1 MSTFGHDAGA
11 RDAKP
16 PPTVAVTLL
25 GTTFWQR
32 AGQPP
37 RKLSAKDAALIAK
50 LALDGPQSR
59 VSLCELLWPN
69 APAYN
74 AASSLRQRVSRL
86 NRAARDVSL
95 IEIGNNV
102 QLNPEVVVDAAQ
114 PAAMDPDALVRAGLL
129 LAGLDLG
136 DHDELDRW
144 LAQARTRVAEACALA
159 LASRAE
165 ALESQGRLRDA
176 LPLCRR
182 IVELVPLGEHGWRRL
197 MRLHYLRNDR
207 AAAQDAFW
215 RLESLL
221 RDELGIRPSA
231 ETLQLMQ
238 TVESA
243 DRAHASSH
251 QPVPASVRRPPVL
264 VGRTQAWQA
273 MSAAWQGSQ
282 PFLLIGEAGL
292 GKSRLLEDF
301 IHRQEGVVAH
311 RAQPGDEHSPYALL
325 ARTLLEIDR
334 RFEPTLPAHARKELA
349 RLQPEFGPAPATPAQ
364 IPVLWH
370 AIEQLLG
377 AAIANGLHAIAL
389 DDLHNAD
396 PATLDALRWLSACPA
411 LSRLRLGLATRPWR
425 LEGVGSTLSA
435 WLEDSHRPTQV
446 LLQPLSTAELR
457 ELLASLALPSLVNDD
472 VAEHLYRHAGG
483 HPLYTLATVQD
494 ALARGDDLRGPQLPR
509 PSSVQALLDARL
521 RGLPAAAQDL
531 LRVAAVLGAD
541 LRADRAARLL
551 DRSVLALADPWS
563 HLEAANILRGEAF
576 SHDLVYES
584 ALRSVPQGI
593 RQALH
598 RQVAAMVAGDAPASV
613 ARVAWHWEQGERW
626 PDAGRC
632 WHAAGE
638 VARRTGR
645 LAEQTDLFERAAR
658 CHGLAGDPG
667 ARFDAL
673 HARLG
678 GLQLRHGGG
687 AVLAALPEVEA
698 LADTSLRRMR
708 CDLARAEAWLDGE
721 HATQAAEASA
731 AAVQEAASHPALQ
744 ADACALHAQALVQCR
759 QFAPALA
766 AAAQAVAAARE
777 QDDPLQRLHA
787 FGAQSYVH
795 YATGRLADAIVWQ
808 RQAVAQ
814 AESMGDR
821 TEAVVGDGNVAALLA
836 ATGDVPGTYTQALRT
851 RQSYRDIGIAD
862 NSTQGIV
869 NHIVLGSAAAA
880 LGRFDE
886 ALEALQAAVA
896 TAGPNAAPAAQ
907 TKSRLAL
914 AHLWLTLGCPDAA
927 RALVDQPAVD
937 IGPGQQMQAELVRA
951 RAAEL
956 DRLPTRRHLLALGH
970 IAAEHA
976 DLPLVQSG
984 WFEYSY
990 QGDAAEVIGRLRQ
1003 VREQCETL
1011 GLDGTARALQWRE
1024 LVRWLEIEGPAAT
1037 EAALAHAR
1045 RLQPHAATGLSA
1057 KCYPPATWLTL
1068 AQAFARAN
1076 DAEHEAECLASAR
1089 RWLDEALPRVPEPHR
1104 ASFAYRNSV
1113 NRMLLGAPARA

>member
-1 MSTFGHDAGA
+1 MSTSGAAADSHDA
-11 RDAKP
+11 RLP
-16 PPTVAVTLL
+16 PLVSVTLL
-25 GTTFWQR
+25 GATTWQR

-37 RKLSAKDAALIAK
+37 RRLAPKDAALIAK

-69 APAYN
+69 APADN

-86 NRAARDVSL
+86 NRAARDVSV
-95 IEIGNNV
+95 IEIGSNV
-102 QLNPEVVVDAAQ
+102 RLHPQVVVDAAR
-114 PAAMDPDALVRAGLL
+114 PAALDPEVLAQAGLL

-165 ALESQGRLRDA
+165 VFESQGRLRDA
-176 LPLCRR
+176 LPLARR

-215 RLESLL
+215 RVESLL

-238 TVESA
+238 TIESA
-243 DRAHASSH
+243 DRAQVSSH

-264 VGRTQAWQA
+264 VGRAQAWQA
-273 MSAAWQGSQ
+273 MSVAWQGQQ
-282 PFLLIGEAGL
+282 PFLLVGEAGL

-301 IHRQEGVVAH
+301 IHRQDGVVAQ
-311 RAQPGDEHSPYALL
+311 RAQPGDEHAPYALL
-325 ARTLLEIDR
+325 ARTLLEIDK
-334 RFEPTLPAHARKELA
+334 RFVPTLPAHARRELA
-349 RLQPEFGPAPATPAQ
+349 RMQPEFGSAPETPAQ

-370 AIEQLLG
+370 AVEQLLG
-377 AAIANGLHAIAL
+377 AAIANGLRAISL

-411 LSRLRLGLATRPWR
+411 LSKLRLALATRPWPR
-425 LEGVGSTLSA
+425 DGVGSTLSA

-457 ELLASLALPSLVNDD
+457 ELLASLALPSLVNTD

-494 ALARGDDLRGPQLPR
+494 ALARGDDLRSPQLPR

-521 RGLPAAAQDL
+521 RGLPAKAQDL

-551 DRSVLALADPWS
+551 DCSVLALAEPWS

-576 SHDLVYES
+576 SHDLVHDS

-598 RQVAAMVAGDAPASV
+598 RQVAAMVAEDAPASA

-632 WHAAGE
+632 WHAAAE
-638 VARRTGR
+638 AARRAGR

-658 CHGLAGDPG
+658 CQGLAGDPG
-667 ARFDAL
+667 ACFDAL
-673 HARLG
+673 HARLA

-698 LADTSLRRMR
+698 LADTSLRRLR
-708 CDLARAEAWLDGE
+708 CHLARAEAWLDGE
-721 HATQAAEASA
+721 HALQAAEVA
-731 AAVQEAASHPALQ
+731 AAAIREATSHPALQ
-744 ADACALHAQALVQCR
+744 VDACALHAQALVQCR
-759 QFAPALA
+759 RFAPALA
-766 AAAQAVAAARE
+766 AAAQAVTAARE
-777 QDDPLQRLHA
+777 QGDPLQCLHA
-787 FGAQSYVH
+787 YGAQSYVH
-795 YATGRLADAIVWQ
+795 YAAGRLADAVDWQ

-814 AESMGDR
+814 AENMEDR
-821 TEAVVGDGNVAALLA
+821 TEAVVGEGNVAALLA
-836 ATGDVPGTYTQALRT
+836 AIGDVPGTYAQALRI
-851 RQSYRDIGIAD
+851 RESYRDIGISD
-862 NSTQGIV
+862 DSTQGIV

-886 ALEALQAAVA
+886 ALEALHAAVA

-914 AHLWLTLGCPDAA
+914 ANLWLTLGSPDAA
-927 RALVDQPAVD
+927 RALVDRPAAEL
-937 IGPGQQMQAELVRA
+937 GPGQQMQAELVGA

-956 DRLPTRRHLLALGH
+956 DGLPSQRHWLAIGH
-970 IAAEHA
+970 IAAEHN

-990 QGDAAEVIGRLRQ
+990 QGDAAEVVGRLEQ
-1003 VREQCETL
+1003 VRAQCEAL
-1011 GLDGTARALQWRE
+1011 GLHGTARALRWRE
-1024 LVRWLEIEGPAAT
+1024 LVRWLEIEGPVST
-1037 EAALAHAR
+1037 DAALAHAR
-1045 RLQPHAATGLSA
+1045 QLQPHVATGLSA
-1057 KCYPPATWLTL
+1057 KCYPPEVWLTL
-1068 AQAFARAN
+1068 AQAFALAN
-1076 DAEHEAECLASAR
+1076 DAEREAQCRASAR

-1104 ASFAYRNSV
+1104 ASFAYGNSV
-1113 NRMLLGAPARA
+1113 NRALLGAPART